1 LPPPLLGAIPSGVE
15 RIDAGVAEQERIPPQ
30 RVWRV
35 VPVAKSPRAP
45 RWVVGS
51 IVHEALAAWRFPD
64 GDAEVFGPW
73 AAARARSYGITDAC
87 ELEDAV
93 TQSRRLLAGFRR
105 HPLYREMDGAERRL
119 HEVPY
124 SLIRE
129 GEVESG
135 IIDALYR
142 ADGGWTIVE
151 FKTDRVQD
159 QAGAERLLAEI
170 DYAAQVARYVTAVEQ
185 LLGERPGCVLCW
197 LNWAGGV
204 RVSR

>member
-1 LPPPLLGAIPSGVE
+1 MPLSSCVT
-15 RIDAGVAEQERIPPQ
+15 RR
-30 RVWRV
+30 
-35 VPVAKSPRAP
+35 
-45 RWVVGS
+45 
-51 IVHEALAAWRFPD
+51 AAWRTRRVWSWRVACRCEPCAGQS
-64 GDAEVFGPW
+64 GDARLAP
-73 AAARARSYGITDAC
+73 AARARSYGITDAC